1 MLQNNFFFDGFPF
14 FSDPLLILTNKREGI
29 LGSLTLQTVVQMSAF
44 PFLPIWDERSCS
56 RSSFNKGL
64 CLVWWLFCFLDMLCS
79 PYNHKWICP
88 GGPAGPTEEKQKQE
102 GTENTLIF
110 SQHFVVPNHPAEFW
124 CRKMYSSRVKKAM
137 MKISWKGMILDWKGG
152 KVQPIWTHKG
162 GNSDSLVNEI
172 QWIVG
177 IPVIQLGVFKKNS
190 KSPEHSTTV
199 RRTYFNLK
207 SRAIWKQRRPILRKG
222 IISKKK
228 WWKLFW
234 MEIVKSHPQ

>member
-29 LGSLTLQTVVQMSAF
+29 LGSLTSQTVVQMSAF

-88 GGPAGPTEEKQKQE
+88 RGPAGPTEEKQKQE

-124 CRKMYSSRVKKAM
+124 CRKMYSSKVKKAM

-162 GNSDSLVNEI
+162 GNSDSLANEI
-172 QWIVG
+172 HWIVG
-177 IPVIQLGVFKKNS
+177 IPVLQLYVC
-190 KSPEHSTTV
+190 
-199 RRTYFNLK
+199 
-207 SRAIWKQRRPILRKG
+207 
-222 IISKKK
+222 
-228 WWKLFW
+228 
-234 MEIVKSHPQ
+234 